1 MDADLSCYTHTVLC
15 RLGNAGIALM
25 LLSVPAMALAVPIN
39 PVHDLSP
46 DFLKKIFIGGI
57 VALIVGFFL
66 WLFSPA
72 NCSDA
77 WLL

>member
-1 MDADLSCYTHTVLC
+1 
-15 RLGNAGIALM
+15 M

>member
-1 MDADLSCYTHTVLC
+1 MAAELACYSHTILC
-15 RLGNAGIALM
+15 RLGDAGIALM
-25 LLSVPAMALAVPIN
+25 ILSVSPIALAFPMV
-39 PVHDLSP
+39 SP
-46 DFLKKIFIGGI
+46 YGISLAAAKKIFIGGI